1 MYMQM
6 YYYSNFIDEETEEQ
20 VPGHKDSK
28 EWWT

>member
-6 YYYSNFIDEETEEQ
+6 HYYSNFIDEETKEQ

-28 EWWT
+28 EWWN